1 MCSYTAAVIRSP
13 NVSRHG
19 HMSAFVVVTPT
30 MFPQDELTVSVS
42 ALLNTHRSSASSLL
56 RDLATLAYY
65 FCIVGVA
72 TLFIWNNIYLGEGKG
87 AAAVAVLLGLDAGE
101 WAGDLEWEHV
111 CWSM

>member
-1 MCSYTAAVIRSP
+1 WHGCLASFPSP
-13 NVSRHG
+13 LWPWWHIVPWPLRG
-19 HMSAFVVVTPT
+19 
-30 MFPQDELTVSVS
+30 LR
-42 ALLNTHRSSASSLL
+42 RSSASSLL

-101 WAGDLEWEHV
+101 WAVAVLSAVSSGVLSRISAPKVSSACSSWL
-111 CWSM
+111 